1 VEWDTSRKLELW
13 WSALSPA
20 QQVKLLPLLK
30 GDEVPSGHLIALTNA
45 LSVGPAG
52 ARWEH
57 DGYTYRV
64 DARLS
69 AFLEHRRGGT

>member
-1 VEWDTSRKLELW
+1 VERVIP
-13 WSALSPA
+13 SAASEAVALH
-20 QQVKLLPLLK
+20 K

-45 LSVGPAG
+45 LGVGPSG

-69 AFLEHRRGGT
+69 AFLEHRRGGA

>member
-1 VEWDTSRKLELW
+1 
-13 WSALSPA
+13 
-20 QQVKLLPLLK
+20 VKLLPLHK

-45 LSVGPAG
+45 LGVGPAG

-69 AFLEHRRGGT
+69 AFLEHRRGGA